1 MGRQQVSKG
10 KIIQKKDQKV
20 IMVLMTLPSDMSGDD
35 FVSKFREVFPE
46 DWKKVQ
52 KRYNEHQ
59 RLTPKGKSHP
69 MAHPHQYMLN
79 ASHKLRK
86 QYAAGA
92 DLSEILNELNAPK
105 AKFVEGRPDNLER
118 LLQQA
123 GDLTSYE
130 LRVTAVNSLGKYKC
144 DESIAALRDRLLN
157 DSVYDVRETAYLR
170 LARFGIEAERPRKD
184 ALHTDPE
191 ISKKIGHVVSQLKS
205 GFSDDKLDNKFKTL
219 YPEEYDLQRYQRKNR
234 FKYWLK
240 NVVKSLPKT

>member
-1 MGRQQVSKG
+1 MGRQRVSKG

-20 IMVLMTLPSDMSGDD
+20 IEVLMTLPSDVSGDD
-35 FVSKFREVFPE
+35 FVSKFREAFPE

-52 KRYNEHQ
+52 KRYDEHE

-79 ASHKLRK
+79 ASRKLR
-86 QYAAGA
+86 QLYAGGA

-105 AKFVEGRPDNLER
+105 PKFVEGRPDNLER

-130 LRVTAVNSLGKYKC
+130 LRVTAVNSLGKHKC
-144 DESIAALRDRLLN
+144 DESIAALHDRLSN
-157 DSVYDVRETAYLR
+157 DPVYDVRETAYLR
-170 LARFGIEAERPRKD
+170 LVRFGVEAERPRKD
-184 ALHTDPE
+184 APHTDPE
-191 ISKKIGHVVSQLKS
+191 MNKKISHVVSQLKP
-205 GFSDDKLDNKFKTL
+205 GFSDDKLDNKFKAL
-219 YPEEYDLQRYQRKNR
+219 YPEEYDLQRYQLKNR
-234 FKYWLK
+234 FKHWLK

>member
-1 MGRQQVSKG
+1 MGRQRVSKG

-20 IMVLMTLPSDMSGDD
+20 IEVLMTLPSDVSGDD

-52 KRYNEHQ
+52 KRYDEHE

-79 ASHKLRK
+79 ASRKLR
-86 QYAAGA
+86 QLYAGGA
-92 DLSEILNELNAPK
+92 DLGEILNELSAPK
-105 AKFVEGRPDNLER
+105 PKFVEGRPDNLER

-130 LRVTAVNSLGKYKC
+130 LRVTAVNSLGKHKC
-144 DESIAALRDRLLN
+144 DESIAALHDRLSN
-157 DSVYDVRETAYLR
+157 DPVYDVRETAYLR
-170 LARFGIEAERPRKD
+170 LARFGVEAERPRKD
-184 ALHTDPE
+184 MPHTDPE
-191 ISKKIGHVVSQLKS
+191 MNEKISHVVSQLKP
-205 GFSDDKLDNKFKTL
+205 GFSDDKLDNKFKAL
-219 YPEEYDLQRYQRKNR
+219 YPEEYDLQRYQLKNR
-234 FKYWLK
+234 FKHWLK